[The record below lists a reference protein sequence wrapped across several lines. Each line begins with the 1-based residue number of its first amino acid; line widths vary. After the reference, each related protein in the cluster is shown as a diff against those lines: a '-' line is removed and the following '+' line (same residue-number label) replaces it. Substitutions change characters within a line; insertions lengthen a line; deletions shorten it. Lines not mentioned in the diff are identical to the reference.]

1 MKWIKSILFDSH
13 VILRYSQDEKG
24 ADIVEGFLHK
34 AETGSINGYM
44 SEIKVGEVCY
54 HRCR

>member
-1 MKWIKSILFDSH
+1 MKSILFDSH
-13 VILRYSQDEKG
+13 AILRYSQDEKD

-34 AETGSINGYM
+34 AETGSINDYI
-44 SEIKVGEVCY
+44 SEINLGEVYY